1 MVTVELD
8 NCTQVHKIIT
18 GIDVTMG
25 ICLKLIETILNKTKE
40 PVQIRHN
47 RCPWL
52 KCALPHALRQLIP

>member
-8 NCTQVHKIIT
+8 NYTQVHKIIT
-18 GIDVTMG
+18 GINVTMET
-25 ICLKLIETILNKTKE
+25 CLKLMKTILNKTKE

-52 KCALPHALRQLIP
+52 KCALPHAPRQLIP